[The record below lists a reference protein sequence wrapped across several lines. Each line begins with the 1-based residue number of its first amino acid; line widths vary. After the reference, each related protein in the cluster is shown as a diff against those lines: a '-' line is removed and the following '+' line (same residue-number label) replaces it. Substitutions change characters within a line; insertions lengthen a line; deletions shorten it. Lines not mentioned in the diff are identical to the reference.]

1 MSELKRKQKKQKKF
15 EEFTQYCKNY
25 ADYIFV
31 RERINGKMQPVALS
45 ELSEEKQ
52 TEFISGMWKL
62 KKKPIRLR
70 TPEELKGS
78 E

>member
-1 MSELKRKQKKQKKF
+1 
-15 EEFTQYCKNY
+15 
-25 ADYIFV
+25 
-31 RERINGKMQPVALS
+31 MQPVALS